1 MGQGWYGFN
10 VSPEDVAGYLERLDG
25 LLTENGRLRSEI
37 GVVIGPYGH
46 KLNPERARQYED
58 AGVDQLVGL
67 IVGRDLDELERWLDR
82 LAEYI

>member
-1 MGQGWYGFN
+1 MSQDILNGWMVF
-10 VSPEDVAGYLERLDG
+10 LRK
-25 LLTENGRLRSEI
+25 TEGSRSEI
-37 GVVIGPYGH
+37 EVVIGPYGH
-46 KLNPERARQYED
+46 KLNPERARQYQD